1 LPEKDVE
8 MSEPLPPNLS
18 IRRAV
23 AADAACVQALTRQAY
38 AKWVPVIGREPL
50 PMAADYDRA
59 VREHIVDLLF
69 VGAEPAGLIEMV
81 NEGDHLLIENVA
93 IASAFQRRGYGG
105 LLVAH
110 ADEVARSLRLHRL
123 RLYTNAQFAGNVG
136 FYGRHGYAIDRE
148 EPFKGGVTVHMSK
161 KIDAV

>member
-1 LPEKDVE
+1 

-136 FYGRHGYAIDRE
+136 FYRRHGYAIDRE

-161 KIDAV
+161 KIDAG